1 MEQFDPAINYGPN
14 DAGISAL
21 TIVLGILGLIA
32 ISWLFGQIYAQ
43 LAKLFEAYKKNE
55 S

>member
-1 MEQFDPAINYGPN
+1 MEGFDPAINYGPN

-21 TIVLGILGLIA
+21 TIVLGFLGLIA
-32 ISWLFGQIYAQ
+32 ISWIFGKIYAQ
-43 LAKLFEAYKKNE
+43 LAKLFEANKKNE